1 MPLLAALLAV
11 LCCLPAAAASDKNYE
26 CDYLQSVFNSDN
38 GLEGTAVKCITA
50 SSDGFLWMGSYT
62 GLYRYDGS
70 EFKKYLIDGRTIVVN
85 DIVEDAQGRLWLAT
99 NGSGIYYFDGET
111 FTQCNGTQLPDGS
124 DIVNTLL
131 LREDG
136 ALFAGTKN
144 GLLTLTVTDETP
156 TVYAV
161 ADTEG
166 MDIRGIAMLDDGEKI
181 LVRQNGGVHITDGG
195 TVRTLPLDGAP
206 QGCTPRSITA
216 AGDGSIYIG
225 TTESSILKID
235 RSGKVLAVIDCGSL
249 FTINAIQEITPGK
262 YWVCSDTGI
271 GILQNDA
278 VTPQRFLVSDSI
290 EEMCTDYQGGIWFAS
305 SRQGILQLYEN
316 GFSDLG
322 SYWGLHDTVNALQ
335 KHGDLIYAATD
346 NGLFAYRGKERVDT
360 PLTEDCTGERI
371 RHLYTDS
378 AGNLWVSTYRD
389 GVKRLNTDGTITTFN
404 TENSGLTTNQT
415 RCVWQAADGTVYL
428 GTEQGLFAERDDV
441 ITRPVQD
448 DVLNMRRILD
458 IADYDGVVYAAT
470 DGYGLYEIR
479 DGAVAAVWNKQRG
492 LRSDIIM
499 KVVPSTD
506 CGGVWLVTG
515 EDIYLLSPQGV
526 LQHAPDEGIADAR
539 DLLVLGD
546 GYAAVLAGN
555 GIFYQEESELL
566 AGSSMYLHYN
576 RRDGLPIDF
585 TANASSTYADG
596 MLYMCGT
603 NGVAG
608 FDLESEVPERELR
621 LFLNAVTADGEELPV
636 IDGEVTVPADTNR
649 LTIDVRPLDYVH
661 QNVYIGYQLEGL
673 DEVVDYMPDDIAQEI
688 SYTNLAGGDY
698 TYHVY
703 VSLYGS
709 NQLAAEFTLPIHKTF
724 RFWEEPRVRCL
735 LLFGFAAVLLLVF
748 LLVQAVRERT
758 MQARFTVR
766 LRRATDAELAKA
778 AYTDLVTGVYNR
790 NRFEIERSRLK
801 PGNAYAFF
809 SVSVN
814 YRDYIQSK
822 YGSFYFE
829 GLLRAAVE
837 AIRATAPERV
847 DIYRVSENVF
857 YFWLK
862 DAVDLEGYVRLL
874 KAHFS
879 TQAKDGVPATLA
891 VGAVYNNAVENDNI
905 TDLFDRCE
913 KMRLMDEKH
922 ADAEFI
928 EGKMK
933 ML

>member
-38 GLEGTAVKCITA
+38 GLEGTAVKCIAA

-62 GLYRYDGS
+62 GLYRYDGA
-70 EFKKYLIDGRTIVVN
+70 EFKKYLMDGRTIVVN

-111 FTQCNGTQLPDGS
+111 FTQCSGTQLPDGS

-131 LREDG
+131 LSEDG

-166 MDIRGIAMLDDGEKI
+166 MDIRGIAMLDGGEKI
-181 LVRQNGGVHITDGG
+181 FVRQSGAVHITDGD
-195 TVRTLPLDGAP
+195 TVRTWTGTLP
-206 QGCTPRSITA
+206 QNCTPRSVTVA
-216 AGDGSIYIG
+216 EDGSIYIG
-225 TTESSILKID
+225 TTESTILKVD
-235 RSGKVLAVIDCGSL
+235 RSGLILSAIDCGSL

-262 YWVCSDTGI
+262 FWVCSDTGI
-271 GILQNDA
+271 GILQNDI
-278 VTPQRFLVSDSI
+278 VTQQRFLVNDSI

-305 SRQGILQLYEN
+305 SRQGVLQLYEN

-322 SYWGLHDTVNALQ
+322 SYWGLHETVNALQ
-335 KHGDLIYAATD
+335 KHDGLIYAATD
-346 NGLFAYRGKERVDT
+346 GGLFAYRGKERVT
-360 PLTEDCTGERI
+360 TALTEDCAGERI

-458 IADYDGVVYAAT
+458 IADYDGTVYAAT

-506 CGGVWLVTG
+506 RGGVWLVTG
-515 EDIYLLSPQGV
+515 EDIYLLSAKGV
-526 LQHAPDEGIADAR
+526 LQHAPDEGIANAR

-555 GIFYQEESELL
+555 GIFYQEECELL

-585 TANASSTYADG
+585 TSNASSTYADG

-603 NGVAG
+603 NGAAG
-608 FDLESEVPERELR
+608 FDMESEVPEREIR
-621 LFLNAVTADGEELPV
+621 LFLNSVTADGEELPV
-636 IDGEVTVPADTNR
+636 TDGVVTVPANTNR
-649 LTIDVRPLDYVH
+649 LTIDVRPMDYVH

-673 DEVVDYMPDDIAQEI
+673 DDVVDYMPDDVAQEI

-703 VSLYGS
+703 ISEYGS
-709 NQLAAEFTLPIHKTF
+709 NQLVAEFTLPIRKTF

-735 LLFGFAAVLLLVF
+735 LLFGFAAVWVLVLLLI
-748 LLVQAVRERT
+748 LVARERR
-758 MQARFTVR
+758 MQAKFTVR
-766 LRRATDAELAKA
+766 LRRATDAELAKM
-778 AYTDLVTGVYNR
+778 AYTDLVTGAYNR
-790 NRFEIERSRLK
+790 NRFEVERAKLK
-801 PGNAYAFF
+801 MNSLYAFF

-814 YRDYIQSK
+814 HKDYIQSK

-829 GLLRAAVE
+829 GLLRRAVE
-837 AIRATAPERV
+837 TIRTCTNEKV
-847 DIYRVSENVF
+847 DVYRVSENVF

-862 DAVDLEGYVRLL
+862 GDIDLEGYVPLL
-874 KAHFS
+874 KARFAAQS
-879 TQAKDGVPATLA
+879 KDGVPTTLA
-891 VGAVYNNAVENDNI
+891 VGAVYNNSVDNDNI
-905 TDLFDRCE
+905 TDLLDRCE

-922 ADAEFI
+922 AEASFI
-928 EGKMK
+928 ESKMK